1 MNANLPR
8 AALPS
13 GFRPLIAL
21 LMVAFLLRP
30 LVADDA
36 GSPSNSTGGTAGT
49 SGRPVVSDRG
59 TYPDESPV
67 SVSQEDPFDPVRFNN
82 ESSTHY
88 YNTRSSRLEP
98 EYFFFPPDPP
108 SLGTE
113 LRLFHPAGTGVPAP
127 PELMAFVNAVFY
139 PVLSTRLAADDLPRR
154 LQLEIAAYRAARTEL
169 QNELRAKIAELISAD
184 AATQQQE
191 LASLARV
198 QAPRIAELETA
209 AARFRTDLLRGGFY
223 GRLAGRGDWNENR
236 SWHLTSKPDEKP
248 PRDPLQMEFEVVRA
262 AVFYQDGLSAA
273 QRRLLRE
280 IAMELQAEIRHSD
293 EPAQPPNSDSPFFF
307 SPETARICVP
317 ADLPAELAGQIAAF
331 VAEKNGVKGELR
343 EAIRNCDGAGADE
356 RTRVFGQLAARQAPR
371 IAAIE
376 ELAENIRRGLARV
389 PDMPGPPVPPRLPA
403 ELAARISAYRGHK
416 LDLLKALHAI
426 VAQPAPA
433 ARPGQKVVPA
443 QEEVAAFNRE
453 HAAQFA
459 ELKIEKDGI
468 REALA
473 QHMRGEHPMQE
484 RKSIDNL
491 LEEFE
496 NSRQRQELWEKYR
509 DYQVAVLMPG
519 LSPEQRRLL
528 FDAAVEKLAL
538 PLPAGELPR

>member
-1 MNANLPR
+1 
-8 AALPS
+8 
-13 GFRPLIAL
+13 
-21 LMVAFLLRP
+21 
-30 LVADDA
+30 
-36 GSPSNSTGGTAGT
+36 
-49 SGRPVVSDRG
+49 
-59 TYPDESPV
+59 
-67 SVSQEDPFDPVRFNN
+67 
-82 ESSTHY
+82 
-88 YNTRSSRLEP
+88 
-98 EYFFFPPDPP
+98 
-108 SLGTE
+108 
-113 LRLFHPAGTGVPAP
+113 
-127 PELMAFVNAVFY
+127 
-139 PVLSTRLAADDLPRR
+139 
-154 LQLEIAAYRAARTEL
+154 
-169 QNELRAKIAELISAD
+169 
-184 AATQQQE
+184 
-191 LASLARV
+191 
-198 QAPRIAELETA
+198 
-209 AARFRTDLLRGGFY
+209 
-223 GRLAGRGDWNENR
+223 
-236 SWHLTSKPDEKP
+236 
-248 PRDPLQMEFEVVRA
+248 
-262 AVFYQDGLSAA
+262 
-273 QRRLLRE
+273 
-280 IAMELQAEIRHSD
+280 
-293 EPAQPPNSDSPFFF
+293 
-307 SPETARICVP
+307 VP

-459 ELKIEKDGI
+459 ELRIEKDGI

-473 QHMRGEHPMQE
+473 QHMRGEQAVQE